1 MLTPIKNQGDEHICI
16 LHQIY
21 ITDCLSVCYVV
32 VCSLDKMLIGS
43 EKWKKSKK
51 TLNRFKKC
59 LYLQRIWNGSN
70 NKSRKKQIAEAEKN
84 KRWKSSVQMMKG
96 ESKRASVQMTKG
108 DKTGGRECESI
119 SGKRWK
125 VEETEKY

>member
-1 MLTPIKNQGDEHICI
+1 MVEVERTNDVGREC
-16 LHQIY
+16 
-21 ITDCLSVCYVV
+21 
-32 VCSLDKMLIGS
+32 
-43 EKWKKSKK
+43 
-51 TLNRFKKC
+51 
-59 LYLQRIWNGSN
+59 
-70 NKSRKKQIAEAEKN
+70 
-84 KRWKSSVQMMKG
+84 KRASVQMMKG